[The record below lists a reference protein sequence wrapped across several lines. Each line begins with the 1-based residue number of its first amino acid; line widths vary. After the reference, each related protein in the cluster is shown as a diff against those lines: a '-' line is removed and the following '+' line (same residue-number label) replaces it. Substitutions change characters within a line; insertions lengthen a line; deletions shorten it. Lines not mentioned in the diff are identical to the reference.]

1 MKYFISVL
9 ESLII
14 LYFAF
19 YFLFDLFLFFYALW
33 LHRKKNQ
40 QREIDYSGHSISII
54 VPAYNEEVSIISCVQ
69 MLSGVDYDEVEI
81 IVVNDGST
89 DRTLEKML
97 DAYPFEI
104 EVGNRNPF
112 ISTAKVKTVHS
123 SNAHNIV
130 LVDKE
135 NGGKADSI
143 NAALNYASKKY
154 ICTIDADSILDVRAL
169 KMVVAPM
176 IEDSRVFVS
185 GGFLATSNDMILEGK
200 KVVHAP
206 MPSNMWVLW
215 QIVEYIKSFMISRL
229 ALSRLNMLLVMSGAF
244 SLFKKEDLLKV
255 GGFLSEFNEH
265 PCVVN
270 MVGRKRKTVCEDM
283 EIIVRLWRFHLE
295 QHLPGKAVFLPNPVC
310 WTEVPDKAR
319 NLYKQR
325 VRWHQG
331 LGETLKFHKKMIF
344 EPFYKIIGLAAMP
357 YYFFFEFL
365 APLVKVFSLLFLTL
379 LSLFGFINARWML
392 LLLLST
398 LLITTLIL
406 SVITVILETKNKKER
421 LGNRKTLR
429 YKTFWDWLK
438 LLGISIVGSFTYEFF
453 KVFAQLKGMV
463 NMMQH
468 KHEWNKFERKGIQ
481 VLTTKK

>member
-1 MKYFISVL
+1 MPI
-9 ESLII
+9 
-14 LYFAF
+14 
-19 YFLFDLFLFFYALW
+19 
-33 LHRKKNQ
+33 
-40 QREIDYSGHSISII
+40 
-54 VPAYNEEVSIISCVQ
+54 
-69 MLSGVDYDEVEI
+69 
-81 IVVNDGST
+81 
-89 DRTLEKML
+89 
-97 DAYPFEI
+97 
-104 EVGNRNPF
+104 
-112 ISTAKVKTVHS
+112 
-123 SNAHNIV
+123 NIV

-185 GGFLATSNDMILEGK
+185 GGFLATSNDMILRREEGG
-200 KVVHAP
+200 ACT
-206 MPSNMWVLW
+206 NA
-215 QIVEYIKSFMISRL
+215 VEYVGFMANCGIYKIVYDF
-229 ALSRLNMLLVMSGAF
+229 ATCVSRLNMLLVMSGAF

-331 LGETLKFHKKMIF
+331 LGEL
-344 EPFYKIIGLAAMP
+344 
-357 YYFFFEFL
+357 
-365 APLVKVFSLLFLTL
+365 
-379 LSLFGFINARWML
+379 
-392 LLLLST
+392 
-398 LLITTLIL
+398 
-406 SVITVILETKNKKER
+406 
-421 LGNRKTLR
+421 
-429 YKTFWDWLK
+429 
-438 LLGISIVGSFTYEFF
+438 
-453 KVFAQLKGMV
+453 
-463 NMMQH
+463 
-468 KHEWNKFERKGIQ
+468 
-481 VLTTKK
+481 